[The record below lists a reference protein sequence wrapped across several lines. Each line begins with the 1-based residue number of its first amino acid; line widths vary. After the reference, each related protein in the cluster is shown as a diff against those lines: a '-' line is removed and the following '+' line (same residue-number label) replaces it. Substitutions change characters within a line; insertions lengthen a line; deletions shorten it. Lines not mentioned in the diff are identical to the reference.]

1 MHHPYSTADILRRN
15 VADLEI
21 ALRKQTKRAEKAEA
35 ELKELREQVPLTFV
49 HDPNGYA
56 IGGTHT
62 EIADALPVGTD
73 LYASPIPAPAV
84 PDDWREVMAELAADL
99 QASIEAEHAY
109 RDQYSSVMR
118 KYQNDMRIVE
128 RARSCCNPPEK
139 TMIDDKTLAE
149 YEARSLELGCTGN
162 AEILR
167 LARRYLALRESG
179 VYLDASYEY
188 AFNGDDLDA
197 AADRLLEGGE

>member
-1 MHHPYSTADILRRN
+1 MTTTAFDDQFTSEPEPVHHPYSTADILRRN

-73 LYASPIPAPAV
+73 LYTRPVPAPAV
-84 PDDWREVMAELAADL
+84 PEFCAV
-99 QASIEAEHAY
+99 EA
-109 RDQYSSVMR
+109 QL
-118 KYQNDMRIVE
+118 
-128 RARSCCNPPEK
+128 
-139 TMIDDKTLAE
+139 TLAE
-149 YEARSLELGCTGN
+149 TEMLNAKAWSAGTQAKRHIDFAITAIGC
-162 AEILR
+162 A
-167 LARRYLALRESG
+167 RYLLQSAE
-179 VYLDASYEY
+179 VAK
-188 AFNGDDLDA
+188 
-197 AADRLLEGGE
+197 